1 MFINMTEHY
10 HASTSKGL
18 SAKYF
23 EQQEDIGGDFTPDG
37 SYFKL
42 LKAIANTVKFEDKTK
57 FGTVV

>member
-10 HASTSKGL
+10 HASTLKDL

-23 EQQEDIGGDFTPDG
+23 EQQEDYGGDFTPDG
-37 SYFKL
+37 SYYKL
-42 LKAIANTVKFEDKTK
+42 LKAIANSVKFEDKTK